1 MTNKQFSTAFTEA
14 ANYNDAD
21 AFVSDLALSS
31 VWEDTPDAEIPQER
45 IEQLRDIYTAAHRS
59 VREIRAAA
67 GMTQAELA
75 AHFAMPKR
83 TIENWEADGAA
94 ARSCAPYIRL
104 MMQEA
109 LGLVRIERD

>member
-1 MTNKQFSTAFTEA
+1 MTNAEFSALFREALESDQAAFLA
-14 ANYNDAD
+14 AH
-21 AFVSDLALSS
+21 
-31 VWEDTPDAEIPQER
+31 PDAA
-45 IEQLRDIYTAAHRS
+45 DICTAAHRS

-83 TIENWEADGAA
+83 TIENWEAEGTA

>member
-1 MTNKQFSTAFTEA
+1 MTNAEFSALFREALESDQAAFLA
-14 ANYNDAD
+14 AH
-21 AFVSDLALSS
+21 
-31 VWEDTPDAEIPQER
+31 PDAGEIC
-45 IEQLRDIYTAAHRS
+45 TAAHRS

-67 GMTQAELA
+67 GMTQADLA

-109 LGLVRIERD
+109 LGLVRIERE